1 MPLALGGLTFFLPCG
16 FTQSMQI
23 MALGSGSI
31 VRGALIMGL
40 FAIGT
45 LPVLFTAGITASWT
59 RQHKMVIVQK
69 AAGLLVI
76 AFALF
81 TLSSGARLFGFTGRV
96 TPGTTATA
104 PPSTT
109 PPSTAPPAVTPP
121 STAPGTSQRIE
132 MHVTYSGFDPAV
144 LHVKKGALVTFAVFG
159 DQVSGCTSRIIIP
172 SLNISMD
179 VAPGENDITF
189 TPTATGRI
197 PYSCWMGMVRG
208 TIIVDH

>member
-1 MPLALGGLTFFLPCG
+1 
-16 FTQSMQI
+16 
-23 MALGSGSI
+23 
-31 VRGALIMGL
+31 
-40 FAIGT
+40 
-45 LPVLFTAGITASWT
+45 
-59 RQHKMVIVQK
+59 MVIVQK

-104 PPSTT
+104 PPATT
-109 PPSTAPPAVTPP
+109 PPATTPP
-121 STAPGTSQRIE
+121 TTAPGTSQRIE
-132 MHVTYSGFDPAV
+132 MHVTYSGFEPAV
-144 LHVKKGALVTFAVFG
+144 LHVKKGAPVTFAVFG
-159 DQVSGCTSRIIIP
+159 DQVSGCTNRIIIP

-179 VAPGENDITF
+179 VGPGENDITF

-208 TIIVDH
+208 TIIVDP